1 MTCKDCGRAVSM
13 NKMCETPLQ
22 SAADFLKHLATHTV
36 SHAFAS
42 IKCVAGPEPETVPVI
57 VLAPALGVPARVER
71 SECPIAR
78 PSRMSPEFG
87 PSGFFLDHLPVVCP
101 TRTKSKTE
109 SRLVYEI
116 RTRKAAPLLF
126 VKNVGSLPRVDA
138 AQ

>member
-1 MTCKDCGRAVSM
+1 
-13 NKMCETPLQ
+13 
-22 SAADFLKHLATHTV
+22 
-36 SHAFAS
+36 
-42 IKCVAGPEPETVPVI
+42 
-57 VLAPALGVPARVER
+57 
-71 SECPIAR
+71 
-78 PSRMSPEFG
+78 MSPEFG